1 MIAPIRSYFTIE
13 QTSSLPARQ
22 IHSRHKEDGQA
33 GGRGRHV
40 SRRVLRTGSP
50 DIRYASVGISAALR
64 HASCFTFHV
73 SRFIT
78 IFLPVLLLAQDIPV
92 FNSERAF
99 NFLEQQCELGP
110 RNPGSSGH
118 RQGLQFI
125 LKTVVPLADSV
136 IQQQFIHID
145 PYSGEMLTL
154 TNVIAQFNPAMKKR
168 IWIAAHWDTRPWA
181 DRDRDRK
188 KRKQPIL
195 GANDGASGVAVL
207 LELAYHLSQIYP
219 NVGVDLV
226 FLDGEDLGKRGDL
239 RNFFIGSRYI
249 AKNIPTE
256 FPEYCILIDMVGDA
270 DLEIPK
276 EGYSVVQAP
285 HLVNQLW
292 QEAED
297 LGLASFQNVVKHTI
311 EDDHVILF
319 EEGGIPAVVIID
331 FDYPNTTINYWHT
344 TEDTPDKCSA
354 ESLEIV
360 GTLLLYHIYRIE

>member
-1 MIAPIRSYFTIE
+1 MIGNYGSRITYHI
-13 QTSSLPARQ
+13 SL
-22 IHSRHKEDGQA
+22 
-33 GGRGRHV
+33 
-40 SRRVLRTGSP
+40 
-50 DIRYASVGISAALR
+50 
-64 HASCFTFHV
+64 
-73 SRFIT
+73 FIT
-78 IFLPVLLLAQDIPV
+78 IFFPVLLLAQDIPV

-118 RQGLQFI
+118 QQGLQFI

-136 IQQQFIHID
+136 IQQQFVHID

-181 DRDRDRK
+181 DRDRNRK

-207 LELAYHLSQIYP
+207 LELAHHLSQIHP

-256 FPEYCILIDMVGDA
+256 FPKYCILIDMVGDA
-270 DLEIPK
+270 DLELPK
-276 EGYSVVQAP
+276 EGYSVMQAP

-297 LGLASFQNVVKHTI
+297 LGLASFQNVVKYTI

-319 EEGGIPAVVIID
+319 EEGGIPAVDIID
-331 FDYPNTTINYWHT
+331 FDYPNATINYWHT

-354 ESLEIV
+354 ESLETV